1 MIQIKEVVDLFVFVG
16 EQGKS
21 GGGFNSN
28 SQLMTISG
36 GGATDIRL
44 TNTTNWYDFDSLKS
58 RIMVAAGAGSGE
70 RYCGGD
76 GGSLIG
82 LSTDSTYSKPGY
94 SPSNQ
99 STGGTQ
105 ITGSLNGC
113 YNNYRLCGSSGKF
126 GIGEFGNNADDNGP
140 SGGGVYYGGGGI
152 AFAGSAGGGSSF
164 ISGFQNCDAIYE
176 NSTENKIY
184 HSGQPFHY
192 SGKYFTDGIMIDGQ
206 HEMPSTD
213 LKSTEVGHDG
223 HGYAIITYIVS
234 NVVFS
239 CQMNIY
245 LMKFFLITNSFL
257 MIS

>member
-1 MIQIKEVVDLFVFVG
+1 MDHKKQFNLSYAFDYTGTPQVFHAFPGKFKIQLWGARGIKVYDPTANGCSKVTGKGAYVSGMIQIKEVVDLFVFVG

-94 SPSNQ
+94 L
-99 STGGTQ
+99 
-105 ITGSLNGC
+105 SL
-113 YNNYRLCGSSGKF
+113 
-126 GIGEFGNNADDNGP
+126 IH
-140 SGGGVYYGGGGI
+140 I
-152 AFAGSAGGGSSF
+152 
-164 ISGFQNCDAIYE
+164 
-176 NSTENKIY
+176 
-184 HSGQPFHY
+184 
-192 SGKYFTDGIMIDGQ
+192 
-206 HEMPSTD
+206 
-213 LKSTEVGHDG
+213 
-223 HGYAIITYIVS
+223 
-234 NVVFS
+234 
-239 CQMNIY
+239 
-245 LMKFFLITNSFL
+245 
-257 MIS
+257 